1 MAKFRWSEVTTQTL
15 LKALQEEA
23 LQGKKAENGFKKEA
37 WTAVRSA
44 LKEEDKVD
52 LEVIQLKSKWAN
64 VC

>member
-15 LKALQEEA
+15 LKVLQEEA

-44 LKEEDKVD
+44 LKKEDNVD
-52 LEVIQLKSKWAN
+52 LEVVQLKSK
-64 VC
+64 